1 MKRATAS
8 VMWSKHVVVISIN
21 GRCNSATVQWNLLIG
36 FVREGSSDPFD
47 FQYCLAKPSAVGI
60 MVMVQGRL
68 VTPEYQVSISA

>member
-21 GRCNSATVQWNLLIG
+21 GRCNSAPGQWNLLIG

-47 FQYCLAKPSAVGI
+47 FQ
-60 MVMVQGRL
+60 
-68 VTPEYQVSISA
+68 